1 MKNGLLKK
9 SLSAVLS
16 AAMLLTVT
24 PAMLASAADVTEE
37 NPLGLEWPA
46 AGTTQWGGEGTVPQW
61 AQNATAEEQQAT
73 IDAINKEYLDQKAAD
88 YDLGNI
94 EHPEFDGGGFSS
106 WSDMVNIQF
115 VGGDNNGNPWG
126 QANRDWACI
135 IAPFPGMAFSVKG
148 QVVKLFTNP
157 KTAISN
163 QFKWTN
169 PENGE
174 TLLWQMFDDGEYFI
188 S

>member
-106 WSDMVNIQF
+106 LSAAITT
-115 VGGDNNGNPWG
+115 
-126 QANRDWACI
+126 AT
-135 IAPFPGMAFSVKG
+135 PGAR
-148 QVVKLFTNP
+148 P
-157 KTAISN
+157 TATGPASSPPSRA
-163 QFKWTN
+163 W
-169 PENGE
+169 
-174 TLLWQMFDDGEYFI
+174 LSRSRVRL
-188 S
+188 